1 MPLFSLGR
9 KADQTIHLAPG
20 NYQYLRGLERIVM
33 KAIGAD
39 RRRQTMTRHLENQL
53 FTENNS
59 SRMQTNFQRFY
70 IFGIIPYH

>member
-53 FTENNS
+53 MAT
-59 SRMQTNFQRFY
+59 
-70 IFGIIPYH
+70 IFLALQSFVMFATR